1 MDGYVIRDFLMKDRV
16 AGLNLLFVNGDKE
29 QVDEI
34 EPKKLNGSVLFVEEP
49 EQKVINLDQV
59 ISIKAIYELDTEAAD
74 KLL

>member
-16 AGLNLLFVNGDKE
+16 AGLNLFFESGGKE

-34 EPKKLNGSVLFVEEP
+34 EHKKLNGSVLFVEEP
-49 EQKVINLDQV
+49 EQKVINLDHV
-59 ISIKAIYELDTEAAD
+59 ISIKPIYELDTEAMD

>member
-1 MDGYVIRDFLMKDRV
+1 MYAYVIRDFLMKDRV

-59 ISIKAIYELDTEAAD
+59 ISIKPIYELDTEAAD
-74 KLL
+74 KL

>member
-1 MDGYVIRDFLMKDRV
+1 M
-16 AGLNLLFVNGDKE
+16 NGDKE

-49 EQKVINLDQV
+49 EQKVINLDHV
-59 ISIKAIYELDTEAAD
+59 ISIKPIYELDTEAAD